1 LRSAPGATA
10 APDTLATTSGE
21 PWIVAGPDYVL
32 VGSPMTADATTLPV
46 RAQFLPWL
54 SNLLSQRLTREGSGL
69 MHAEPGAPI
78 RLPAG
83 VTGFEGDSTI
93 FSAGA
98 TVKAPSRTGVFFLR
112 RGEERVGALVVNP
125 EREESRLDRLSGP
138 ELTARLRG
146 RDVVV
151 TADPSEVT
159 QRAFDASN
167 QRPLQAILLLLAL
180 ACLVA
185 EMLVVRQAEPRGVRQ
200 AA

>member
-1 LRSAPGATA
+1 
-10 APDTLATTSGE
+10 
-21 PWIVAGPDYVL
+21 
-32 VGSPMTADATTLPV
+32 MTAEATTLPV

-54 SNLLSQRLTREGSGL
+54 SNLLSQRLSREGSGL
-69 MHAEPGAPI
+69 MHAHPLEPI

-83 VTGFEGDSTI
+83 VTGFEGDSTVL
-93 FSAGA
+93 SAGT
-98 TVKAPSRTGVFFLR
+98 TVKAPARTGVFFLR
-112 RGEERVGALVVNP
+112 RGEARVGALVVNS

-146 RDVVV
+146 GDVVV
-151 TADPSEVT
+151 TSEPAEVT
-159 QRAFDASN
+159 RRAFDAST

-185 EMLVVRQAEPRGVRQ
+185 EMIVVRQAEPRGVRQ

>member
-1 LRSAPGATA
+1 
-10 APDTLATTSGE
+10 
-21 PWIVAGPDYVL
+21 VAGPDYVL
-32 VGSPMTADATTLPV
+32 VGSPMTAEATTLPV

-69 MHAEPGAPI
+69 MHTEPGAPI

-93 FSAGA
+93 YSAGA

-112 RGEERVGALVVNP
+112 RGDERVGALVVNP
-125 EREESRLDRLSGP
+125 EREESRLDRLSAA
-138 ELTARLRG
+138 ELNARLRG

-151 TADPSEVT
+151 TSEPADVT
-159 QRAFDASN
+159 RRAFDSSS
-167 QRPLQAILLLLAL
+167 QRPLQAILLLLSL

-185 EMLVVRQAEPRGVRQ
+185 EMIVVRQAEPRGIRQ